1 MSVDTKVFVVTD
13 QSKILEAKV
22 GPLHFTKQL
31 DKDFKDQGIEDKYFI
46 NLLPGPIVTK
56 LYPESY
62 KDGRVKLLTPEM
74 VASRIKWDIGKFIND
89 SLESTI
95 TNLSITGDDYD

>member
-1 MSVDTKVFVVTD
+1 
-13 QSKILEAKV
+13 
-22 GPLHFTKQL
+22 
-31 DKDFKDQGIEDKYFI
+31 
-46 NLLPGPIVTK
+46 
-56 LYPESY
+56 
-62 KDGRVKLLTPEM
+62 M